1 MARSVNSSR
10 SCGLKPLAKVAL
22 VLEIGALAAVPL
34 VLSAALRSHREIT
47 VHDPG
52 IRGGP
57 ADAGNPFSGLNTE
70 ETTTF
75 NDGQTNFTT
84 VFAVPTGLGPLFDE
98 NQCSSCHIQP
108 ATGGSGPAA
117 PATNPVFNVYQLDG
131 ATNNMP
137 SFETQTGP
145 ILVPRF
151 PYMSNLT
158 TLDGTV
164 HQLFTITGRSD
175 ATGCTIQQPNFTQ
188 AQSEGNLAFHIPL
201 PTFGDGLVEFIENI
215 TLTNNMST
223 VCALQSTY
231 GICGTANI
239 SGHDGSVNRLGWKA
253 QWRGLNLA
261 TGEEMNVQLGV
272 TNEYFPAE
280 LNQTTGCDFNPVP
293 ESATDFNPSIPEDQ
307 FTGDP
312 ERMAIFMRFL
322 APPIPATFNGNATN
336 GQTQFSTVG
345 CQLCHTV
352 SFTTPVSPF
361 TFMSQQTVTLYSDLL
376 LHHMGPCLADNIV
389 AGMAQGDMFRTPP
402 LWGAGKRMFFL
413 HDGRTSDILTAIQD
427 HYCVANG
434 QYPASEANTV
444 INTFN
449 ALSPQN
455 QQDILDFLRD
465 L

>member
-1 MARSVNSSR
+1 MARPLNSSGTR
-10 SCGLKPLAKVAL
+10 KPRPRPALAL
-22 VLEIGALAAVPL
+22 VLGMGALIAVPL
-34 VLSAALRSHREIT
+34 VVSAALRTRSQLT

-57 ADAGNPFSGLNTE
+57 PDAGGPIPGLNSQ

-75 NDGQTNFTT
+75 NDGSTNFTT
-84 VFAVPTGLGPLFDE
+84 VFAVPQGLGPRFDE
-98 NQCSSCHIQP
+98 NQCSSCHVQP
-108 ATGGSGPAA
+108 AVGGSGPAA
-117 PATNPVFNVYQLDG
+117 PATNPLFNVYTLDG
-131 ATNNMP
+131 ATNSMP
-137 SFETQTGP
+137 SFETMTGP

-151 PYMSNLT
+151 PYMADLKT
-158 TLDGTV
+158 PDGTV

-175 ATGCTIQQPNFTQ
+175 ASGCNIQQPNFSQ
-188 AQSEGNLAFHIPL
+188 AQSEGNLAYHQPL
-201 PTFGDGLVEFIENI
+201 PTFGDGLLEFIENSA
-215 TLTNNMST
+215 LTANMST
-223 VCALQSTY
+223 
-231 GICGTANI
+231 
-239 SGHDGSVNRLGWKA
+239 VNRLGWKA

-261 TGEEMNVQLGV
+261 TGEELNVQQGV

-280 LNQTTGCDFNPVP
+280 LDQTTGCDFNPVP
-293 ESATDFNPSIPEDQ
+293 ESATNFNPNIAEDQ

-322 APPIPATFNGNATN
+322 APPTPAQFNSHATN
-336 GQTQFSTVG
+336 GQTQFSAVG

-352 SFTTPVSPF
+352 SFTTPSSPF
-361 TFMSQQTVTLYSDLL
+361 TFMSQKTINPYSDLL
-376 LHHMGPCLADNIV
+376 LHHMGPCLADNVI

-413 HDGRTSDILTAIQD
+413 HDGRTSDLLAAIQD
-427 HYCVANG
+427 HFCVGNS

-444 INTFN
+444 IDSFN

-455 QQDILDFLRD
+455 QQDLLYFLRD

>member
-1 MARSVNSSR
+1 MVRSGNAS
-10 SCGLKPLAKVAL
+10 GLRKPRPRAALAF
-22 VLEIGALAAVPL
+22 VLGMGALAAVPL
-34 VLSAALRSHREIT
+34 VVSAALRTHSLLV

-57 ADAGNPFSGLNTE
+57 ADAGGPIPGLNSQE
-70 ETTTF
+70 MTTF
-75 NDGQTNFTT
+75 NDGSANFTT
-84 VFAVPTGLGPLFDE
+84 ALAVPQGLGPRFDE

-108 ATGGSGPAA
+108 AAGGSGPAS
-117 PATNPVFNVYQLDG
+117 PATNPLFNVYTLNG
-131 ATNNMP
+131 ATNSMP
-137 SFETQTGP
+137 SFETMTGP

-151 PYMSNLT
+151 PYMADLKT
-158 TLDGTV
+158 PDGTV

-175 ATGCTIQQPNFTQ
+175 ASGCNIQQPNFSQ
-188 AQSEGNLAFHIPL
+188 AQSQGNLAYHQPL
-201 PTFGDGLVEFIENI
+201 PTFGDGLVEFIENS
-215 TLTNNMST
+215 TLTANMST
-223 VCALQSTY
+223 VCASQSTY
-231 GICGTANI
+231 GICGTASI

-261 TGEEMNVQLGV
+261 ASEELNVQQGV

-280 LNQTTGCDFNPVP
+280 LDQTAGCDFNPVP
-293 ESATDFNPSIPEDQ
+293 ESATNFNPNIAEDQ

-322 APPIPATFNGNATN
+322 APPMPAHFNSHATN
-336 GQTQFSTVG
+336 GQTQFSAVG
-345 CQLCHTV
+345 CQLCHTG
-352 SFTTPVSPF
+352 SFITPSSPF
-361 TFMSQQTVTLYSDLL
+361 TFMSQKTIKLYSDLL
-376 LHHMGPCLADNIV
+376 LHHMGPCLADNVI

-413 HDGRTSDILTAIQD
+413 HDGRTSDLLAAIQD
-427 HYCVANG
+427 HYCAGNS

-444 INTFN
+444 IDAFN

-455 QQDILDFLRD
+455 QQDLLFFVRD